1 MVGVAW
7 RGETRASRARDP
19 GHGGQHIGDLAHVEG
34 GLWCGLVILRHIQLF
49 YLTTVTRTGQVQFFE
64 GAVEYQRDSDVVL
77 TKGVTGFWLP
87 PVLTT
92 LKWQVKKSWGLVIQQ
107 SSKGTSEGSSK
118 TNEYGDTAQ
127 CPVGMV

>member
-34 GLWCGLVILRHIQLF
+34 VLWCGLVILRHIQLF
-49 YLTTVTRTGQVQFFE
+49 YLTRTGQVQFFE

-107 SSKGTSEGSSK
+107 SSKGTSEGSPK
-118 TNEYGDTAQ
+118 TNGYGDTAQ